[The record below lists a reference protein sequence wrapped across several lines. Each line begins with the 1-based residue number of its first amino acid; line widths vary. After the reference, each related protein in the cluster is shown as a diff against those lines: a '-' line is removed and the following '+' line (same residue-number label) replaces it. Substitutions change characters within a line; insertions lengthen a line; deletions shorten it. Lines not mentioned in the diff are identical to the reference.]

1 MNERVMQFRVGV
13 MAFIALIT
21 GGLLVTLN
29 SPIPKS
35 WIPWEDGTYDI
46 NIDLQAAPGIG
57 PNTPIRK
64 NGLLIGRVKSIE
76 DLDDRV
82 VLKAEI
88 DKGHNI
94 YPGYEA
100 EVRTSLLG
108 DATIE
113 FEAKK
118 IPPNTPPLGP
128 GASVPGRVAPSPLDG
143 LAGLEG
149 KVDKAAD
156 SLGDAGDEVAK
167 LAKNL
172 NELFEDE
179 NGKARIQNLIDKA
192 DTTMDDIS
200 DAMKGMDGLPQA
212 IQDAQLTMQEART
225 TLEGV
230 QGVIASADRNLQN
243 LEGLTEPL
251 GKSGESVA
259 EVFVGSVES
268 LDRLIEQV
276 SLLVDALN
284 SREGTIGQLI
294 HNRELY
300 DDMRQLLVNTNYVVV
315 QINKIV
321 MRLRPVVEDA
331 RVFMDKIAREPGRL
345 IGGALN
351 RGPGIK

>member
-1 MNERVMQFRVGV
+1 MQFRVGV
-13 MAFIALIT
+13 MAVIALIT

-35 WIPWEDGTYDI
+35 WIPWEGGTYDV
-46 NIDLQAAPGIG
+46 NIDLGAAPGIG

-64 NGLLIGRVKSIE
+64 NGILIGRVKSIK
-76 DLDDRV
+76 DLNDRV
-82 VLKAEI
+82 IVVAEI
-88 DKGHNI
+88 DKDRELF
-94 YPGYEA
+94 PGYVA

-118 IPPNTPPLGP
+118 VPPNTPPLGP
-128 GASVPGRVAPSPLDG
+128 GASVPGRVAPNPLDG

-149 KVDKAAD
+149 KVDRAAE
-156 SLGDAGDEVAK
+156 SLGEAGDEVAQ

-172 NELFEDE
+172 NDLFEDQD
-179 NGKARIQNLIDKA
+179 GKTRVQRLIEQAEVTMA
-192 DTTMDDIS
+192 DVS
-200 DAMKGMDGLPQA
+200 RAMQGMDGLPQA
-212 IQDAQLTMQEART
+212 IDDARLTMQDARDA
-225 TLEGV
+225 LDGV
-230 QGVIASADRNLQN
+230 ENVLASANRNLEN

-251 GKSGESVA
+251 GRSGESVA
-259 EVFVGSVES
+259 EVFVDSVEG

-276 SLLVDALN
+276 TLLVDSLN
-284 SREGTIGQLI
+284 SSEGTIGQLI
-294 HNRELY
+294 HNRALY
-300 DDMRQLLVNTNYVVV
+300 DDACQLIVNTNYVVV
-315 QINKIV
+315 RINELV
-321 MRLRPVVEDA
+321 ARLRPVIEDA